1 MTRIYDIS
9 LAIGPGLPTWPT
21 SEGFRTRWAMR
32 IDQGDSANVSVLEAD
47 VHTGT
52 HVESG
57 LHFIADG
64 EPIER
69 TPIERFVGPAVVVE
83 VDGDEVSAAALERA
97 RSSGGI
103 PEGTTRLL
111 VKTKN
116 SERWARGWG
125 AFDPVYV
132 ALTRD
137 ASEWIAASGIQLV
150 GLDHLS
156 IQRYGDDGET
166 HRVLMRAGLTILE
179 GLNLAGVA
187 PGTYTLVAAPLKLV
201 GTEAAPTRALL
212 IDQAG

>member
-1 MTRIYDIS
+1 MTRIHDIS

-32 IDQGDSANVSVLEAD
+32 LDAGDPANVTVLEAD

-64 EPIER
+64 EPLDR
-69 TPIERFVGPAVVVE
+69 TPIERFVGPALVVQIE
-83 VDGDEVSAAALERA
+83 GDAVTATDLDRA
-97 RSSGGI
+97 KI

-111 VKTKN
+111 VKTTN

-125 AFDPVYV
+125 AFDPEYV
-132 ALTRD
+132 ALTTD
-137 ASEWIAASGIQLV
+137 AAQWIAERGIELV

-156 IQRYGDDGET
+156 IQQFGNDGET
-166 HRVLMRAGLTILE
+166 HRVLLRAGVTILE

-187 PGTYTLVAAPLKLV
+187 PGTYTLVAAPLKLT
-201 GTEAAPTRALL
+201 GTEAAPARALL
-212 IDQAG
+212 LDTAP